1 MQDRKKEEQNTRELL
16 LKAGKEAR
24 LLMEKSAGTR
34 YENFKDEIFSQLGQ
48 RFTLFFQKYGKM
60 GEDKNLIRII
70 VKMRMEG
77 CMELINGGYSIEEM
91 LRLSELIGCYA
102 DGGFFSLIN
111 EVEMQNL
118 ERNASRFFT

>member
-1 MQDRKKEEQNTRELL
+1 
-16 LKAGKEAR
+16 
-24 LLMEKSAGTR
+24 
-34 YENFKDEIFSQLGQ
+34 
-48 RFTLFFQKYGKM
+48 
-60 GEDKNLIRII
+60 
-70 VKMRMEG
+70 
-77 CMELINGGYSIEEM
+77 MELINGGYSIEEM